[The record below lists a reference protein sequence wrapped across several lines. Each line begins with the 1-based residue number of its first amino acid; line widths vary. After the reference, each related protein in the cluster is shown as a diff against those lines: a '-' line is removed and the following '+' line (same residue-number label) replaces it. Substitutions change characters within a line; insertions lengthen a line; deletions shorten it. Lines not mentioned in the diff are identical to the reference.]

1 MWAGVSGSPRLI
13 LSRDRSGRETCPMD
27 TQPLPLLMQ
36 ASKQT
41 NKQPTHSEGAVGRS
55 VSKVRNL
62 SRATCRQECPRRTGP
77 GTRQRGR
84 LSESSCFRDA
94 MSERCFLVRYTSP
107 GRVVNTKKE
116 ARARTSPS
124 SSCPTQTRIASALKT
139 HLNAWDQRLL
149 SHTYPKPHQPQI
161 CGCSAVLWPTYP
173 KRAEGVG
180 FCAGTGP
187 TFLGKV
193 WGGSMKQTRL
203 LLL

>member
-41 NKQPTHSEGAVGRS
+41 NKQPTHSEGTVGRS

-94 MSERCFLVRYTSP
+94 MSERCFLVRYTSA

-124 SSCPTQTRIASALKT
+124 SSCPPQTRIASALKT

-161 CGCSAVLWPTYP
+161 CGCSAVLRPT
-173 KRAEGVG
+173 
-180 FCAGTGP
+180 
-187 TFLGKV
+187 
-193 WGGSMKQTRL
+193 
-203 LLL
+203 